1 MSKPS
6 RNETVIKAKPE
17 RVWAILADGHTYP
30 DWVVGAA
37 EARKVD
43 PDYPAP
49 GATLHHTQGIPKIGV
64 RDTSTV
70 LEAEKPNH
78 MLLEVRARPF
88 VVSKV
93 RFELEPAGAD
103 THLTMYEWGESG
115 IAPKLLGPLFE
126 RLLKLRNAETLRR
139 LRNQAEKTG

>member
-1 MSKPS
+1 VSKPA
-6 RNETVIKAKPE
+6 RNDTVINANPE
-17 RVWAILADGHTYP
+17 RVWAILGNGHTYP
-30 DWVVGAA
+30 EWVVGAA

-43 PDYPAP
+43 PDYPKP

-70 LEAEKPNH
+70 LEAEEPRH

-93 RFELEPAGAD
+93 RFELEPVDGG

-115 IAPKLLGPLFE
+115 LAPKLLGPVFE
-126 RLLKLRNAETLRR
+126 HLLKVRNAETLRR
-139 LRNQAEKTG
+139 LRNRAERTG